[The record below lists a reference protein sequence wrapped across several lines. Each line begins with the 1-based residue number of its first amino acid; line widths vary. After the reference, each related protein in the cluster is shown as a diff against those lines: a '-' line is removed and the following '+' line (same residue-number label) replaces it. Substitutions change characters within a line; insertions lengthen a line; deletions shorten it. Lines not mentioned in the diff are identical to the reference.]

1 MALREELE
9 HIGNRLFRWR
19 SYLPLFLIGLFL
31 LGLQNFGYPR
41 HSHVLDRT
49 WELFCLA
56 ISFLGLAIRM
66 YAVGC
71 APRGTSG
78 RNVTEQRASS
88 LNTTGMYSLV
98 RHPLYLGNFFIWFG
112 ISLSTRSWWLA
123 SMGVLIFWLYY
134 ERIIFAEEEFLR
146 REFGD
151 VFLNWAK
158 DTPAFLPTKLSKW
171 RPAELPF
178 KMRNALRREYS
189 GFFGIIAVYSL
200 LDLVEE
206 TMTEGQLR
214 MDTLWTWFFII
225 GLIIY
230 TVLMTLKKKTHILDV
245 EGR

>member
-1 MALREELE
+1 
-9 HIGNRLFRWR
+9 
-19 SYLPLFLIGLFL
+19 
-31 LGLQNFGYPR
+31 
-41 HSHVLDRT
+41 
-49 WELFCLA
+49 
-56 ISFLGLAIRM
+56 
-66 YAVGC
+66 
-71 APRGTSG
+71 
-78 RNVTEQRASS
+78 
-88 LNTTGMYSLV
+88 
-98 RHPLYLGNFFIWFG
+98 
-112 ISLSTRSWWLA
+112 
-123 SMGVLIFWLYY
+123 MGVLIFWLYY